1 MQNYIETAKDCVGYT
16 TLKDFQVAAVEACLS
31 GNDVFLSQQTGMG
44 KSAIYEL
51 FPFAKDQQLIQD
63 GKLQGPLNARKPFSS
78 VLIISPLI
86 ALMEDQVTSLSNR
99 GLAAVQL
106 STEGSVM
113 KDILNGKYTYIFSSP
128 ETILQKGR
136 SILRNNTLK
145 QQLQAM
151 FIDESHCIAKWW
163 A

>member
-51 FPFAKDQQLIQD
+51 FPFAKDQSLIQD

-78 VLIISPLI
+78 VQLRVI
-86 ALMEDQVTSLSNR
+86 AL
-99 GLAAVQL
+99 
-106 STEGSVM
+106 
-113 KDILNGKYTYIFSSP
+113 LNGEHKYHLFLVVMLVLCKQQANK
-128 ETILQKGR
+128 TIL
-136 SILRNNTLK
+136 
-145 QQLQAM
+145 
-151 FIDESHCIAKWW
+151 E
-163 A
+163 

>member
-78 VLIISPLI
+78 VQLRVI
-86 ALMEDQVTSLSNR
+86 AL
-99 GLAAVQL
+99 
-106 STEGSVM
+106 
-113 KDILNGKYTYIFSSP
+113 LNGEHKYYLFLVVMLVLCKQQANK
-128 ETILQKGR
+128 TIL
-136 SILRNNTLK
+136 
-145 QQLQAM
+145 
-151 FIDESHCIAKWW
+151 E
-163 A
+163 

>member
-1 MQNYIETAKDCVGYT
+1 MQDYIETAKDHVGYT
-16 TLKDFQVAAVEACLS
+16 ILKDFQVAAVEACLS

-99 GLAAVQL
+99 GLAAVQPFSL
-106 STEGSVM
+106 KGDLQMITKRLFDTGMENW
-113 KDILNGKYTYIFSSP
+113 LNLEHS
-128 ETILQKGR
+128 
-136 SILRNNTLK
+136 
-145 QQLQAM
+145 
-151 FIDESHCIAKWW
+151 
-163 A
+163 